1 MSSTGGA
8 ENESGPA
15 KWLKKPFV
23 FISAIIACVAS
34 AYRIAGVA
42 SFLIAKLLLITGV
55 WAIPA
60 IEVWCSK
67 WIKKTGRFQGS
78 IILLTVFV
86 SGVAALFLAQNIAN
100 QKIEQ
105 AVEKSP
111 PTTTTVPPP
120 PIVTAPTSPQINQ
133 TSSGPILRI
142 DKYDLVPYKV
152 AEPLRIRMFVA
163 NSGTSGITLFGGSH
177 SAFVEKLPSDFGERY
192 ELEKQLWS
200 TTDKYHVAEDR
211 PLNFPLIT
219 TFAELMSE
227 EKLTQ
232 QRIDQLN
239 AGSVM
244 YLMTILKNKK
254 GKTVIESCIH
264 TDPTGTSV
272 EFCVDHNKP

>member
-15 KWLKKPFV
+15 KWLKKPVV
-23 FISAIIACVAS
+23 FIAAIVTCVAG

-42 SFLIAKLLLITGV
+42 SFLIAKLLLISGV
-55 WAIPA
+55 WAIPT

-67 WIKKTGRFQGS
+67 WIKKTGLLYGS
-78 IILLTVFV
+78 IILLTAFV
-86 SGVAALFLAQNIAN
+86 SGVGALFLAQNIAN

-105 AVEKSP
+105 AVERSAS
-111 PTTTTVPPP
+111 TTTAPPP
-120 PIVTAPTSPQINQ
+120 PLVVPAPLSPRINQ
-133 TSSGPILRI
+133 TPSGPTLRVN
-142 DKYDLVPYKV
+142 KYDLVPYKIG
-152 AEPLRIRMFVA
+152 EPLKIRMFVA

-177 SAFVEKLPSDFGERY
+177 SAVVEKLPSDFVERH
-192 ELEKQLWS
+192 ELEKQLWA
-200 TTDKYHVAEDR
+200 TTEKYHVADDR
-211 PLNFPLIT
+211 PLNFRLIT

-244 YLMTILKNKK
+244 YLMTILKNKN

-272 EFCVDHNKP
+272 EFCVDHNRP